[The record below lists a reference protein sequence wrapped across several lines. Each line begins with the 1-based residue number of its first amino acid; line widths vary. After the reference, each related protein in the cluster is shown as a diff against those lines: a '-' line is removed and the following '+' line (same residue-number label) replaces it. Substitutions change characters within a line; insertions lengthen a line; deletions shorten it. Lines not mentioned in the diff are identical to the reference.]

1 MAVLLGTAL
10 GSSFGE
16 PLSGAFL
23 GSNFVEQD
31 WGAALYANFEQ
42 QLGKIAILGTSLGG
56 TSFRT

>member
-16 PLSGAFL
+16 PFSGAFL
-23 GSNFVEQD
+23 GTNFVEQD

-42 QLGKIAILGTSLGG
+42 QLGKIALLGTKSGG
-56 TSFRT
+56 D